1 MQQTFAKGGHVKGDG
16 NKTNNGK
23 DGGFFEGRS
32 HAQGGIKA
40 VNVDTNQ
47 PIEVEGNEV
56 VINKR
61 SVSDGTLHNFNG
73 KKMTNKQILSEINQ
87 SGGGVSFAKGGET
100 DCGCTHIEYEDGGQ
114 LRDSK
119 ITTFASMYDG
129 EVDAYESISQANL
142 YYYVSEDNGHYIV
155 LAEAVGFPSSEAYDD
170 WFSNYEDAMQVAK
183 DLAEDK
189 YKHGGYMERGGLNND
204 SINRKTGKAIGFN
217 VGEYYHDANGK
228 KIRYIGNDLFM
239 DDKRNYIKVDLDT
252 VKLSNGGEIDWG
264 SDLGDGFT
272 IGTDVHITDNKSL
285 YNGKTGYVSGV
296 VGKNLMV
303 TILENGNERNVVV
316 RKKGVEKLDA
326 PEFAQGGVISSSTTK
341 EGIEKL
347 IGDYYYSKN
356 ISLRKLDDKDEYEVY
371 NSKGKI
377 NGVKVVLNKG
387 RYQFVESNKMAQ
399 GGHMEHGGE
408 IGGLNVYEAV
418 YLYVKKAIVSKYRED
433 KLKYIGLW
441 KTQKAEDV
449 EKSLIKKGYL
459 NNGGAI
465 TELGKNKAREIDEK
479 LESSLSSAIGSAGYL
494 RNYDKLIEKYNL
506 VGSSQMA
513 NGGYMEEGGEIK
525 EVTDG
530 EDTFYLTYI
539 DPTHFYTSNSKDF
552 IGNAHHLA
560 EFISRPFYNEVK
572 SWLNSY
578 NATKVA
584 KDTSSKKDEF
594 ENLKQKYTDERQSL
608 DEFFTPK
615 WVAEIMYKLAVKYG
629 FKGGNVLEPSFGKG
643 VFFDVLIEHGMK
655 PNQLWGCEIYKP
667 NFDYVE
673 RTYPSAHLIKHNFE
687 YEFAPSEVALNRDGI
702 FLNKE
707 FKETTFDL
715 VIGNPPYGSHKSPY
729 SYFWA
734 DDLQVRY
741 EGFFIYLALQK
752 LKKDGLCVFIINS
765 LWLNNGNKYNK
776 QKEMIDKYGEM
787 IDSYRLPNNI
797 FKGENR
803 DTSIATDIVIFKR
816 K

>member
-1 MQQTFAKGGHVKGDG
+1 
-16 NKTNNGK
+16 
-23 DGGFFEGRS
+23 
-32 HAQGGIKA
+32 
-40 VNVDTNQ
+40 
-47 PIEVEGNEV
+47 
-56 VINKR
+56 
-61 SVSDGTLHNFNG
+61 
-73 KKMTNKQILSEINQ
+73 
-87 SGGGVSFAKGGET
+87 
-100 DCGCTHIEYEDGGQ
+100 
-114 LRDSK
+114 
-119 ITTFASMYDG
+119 
-129 EVDAYESISQANL
+129 
-142 YYYVSEDNGHYIV
+142 
-155 LAEAVGFPSSEAYDD
+155 
-170 WFSNYEDAMQVAK
+170 
-183 DLAEDK
+183 
-189 YKHGGYMERGGLNND
+189 MERGGLNND

-217 VGEYYHDANGK
+217 VGEYYHDASGK

-252 VKLSNGGEIDWG
+252 VKLANGGEIDWG

-303 TILENGNERNVVV
+303 TILENDNERNVVV
-316 RKKGVEKLDA
+316 SKKGVEKLDA
-326 PEFAQGGVISSSTTK
+326 PEFGRGGVISSSTTK

-387 RYQFVESNKMAQ
+387 RYQFVESNKMA
-399 GGHMEHGGE
+399 H
-408 IGGLNVYEAV
+408 
-418 YLYVKKAIVSKYRED
+418 
-433 KLKYIGLW
+433 
-441 KTQKAEDV
+441 
-449 EKSLIKKGYL
+449 
-459 NNGGAI
+459 
-465 TELGKNKAREIDEK
+465 
-479 LESSLSSAIGSAGYL
+479 
-494 RNYDKLIEKYNL
+494 
-506 VGSSQMA
+506 
-513 NGGYMEEGGEIK
+513 GGYMEEGGEIK

-560 EFISRPFYNEVK
+560 EFRSRPFYNEVK

-643 VFFDVLIEHGMK
+643 VFFDVLIEHGIK